1 MMRVKAVRF
10 SAVLGFCLVF
20 IFASSVFAANA
31 PKAKAAPAKKGKIVW
46 RVATVVPGGMGWSK
60 RAKEILLPYIDRFT
74 GGELD
79 VKIFW
84 GGIKGDDDAI
94 LRQVKRGELEGGGF
108 SGYGTVA
115 ACREFSVLTLPFLF
129 KNFDEVD
136 FIRKSMYPEFDR
148 HAENRGMKLLLWV
161 DQDFDQIYS
170 MKHDLTSLAKIRAS
184 HFVRWYGD
192 IEKHL
197 FTTLGV
203 KSTPASITDINRI
216 IGKGEVDAAI
226 APAMWVLGSQIFPF
240 VKYILPVKVRYS
252 PVTVMIS
259 KKVWNAAPEQYRID
273 YMKER
278 EAITREFN
286 DYSRKDSERCMRAMI
301 AYGIVEVKID
311 QKEGAQLQ
319 AMAKTVW
326 KRAAGDL
333 YPQSLL
339 DEVIAKLEQY
349 RKAKG

>member
-1 MMRVKAVRF
+1 MMRIKAVRF
-10 SAVLGFCLVF
+10 SVVLGFCLVF
-20 IFASSVFAANA
+20 LFASAGFAANA
-31 PKAKAAPAKKGKIVW
+31 PKAKSKAAKTGKMTW

-74 GGELD
+74 DGELD

-94 LRQVKRGELEGGGF
+94 LRQVKKGELEGGGF

-129 KNFDEVD
+129 KSFDEVD
-136 FIRKSMYPEFDR
+136 FIRKSMYADFDR
-148 HAENRGMKLLLWV
+148 YVEKRGLRMLLWV

-170 MKHDLTSLAKIRAS
+170 MKHDLSTLTQIRSA

-197 FTTLGV
+197 FTTMGV
-203 KSTPASITDINRI
+203 KSSLASISNINRI

-240 VKYILPVKVRYS
+240 VKYILPVKIRYS
-252 PVTVMIS
+252 PVTVMVS
-259 KKVWNAAPEQYRID
+259 SKVWNESPERYRAG

-286 DYSRKDSERCMRAMI
+286 DYSRKDSERCTRAMI

-319 AMAKTVW
+319 AIAKTVW

-339 DEVIAKLEQY
+339 DEVTAKLEQY
-349 RKAKG
+349 RKSRG

>member
-20 IFASSVFAANA
+20 IFASSVFAADA
-31 PKAKAAPAKKGKIVW
+31 PKAKAAAKTTKMTW

-74 GGELD
+74 DGELD

-94 LRQVKRGELEGGGF
+94 LRQVKKGELEGGGF
-108 SGYGTVA
+108 SGYGTMA
-115 ACREFSVLTLPFLF
+115 ACREFSVLSLPFLF
-129 KNFDEVD
+129 KNYNEVD
-136 FIRKSMYPEFDR
+136 FIRKSMYAEFDQYTEKHGLR
-148 HAENRGMKLLLWV
+148 LILWV

-170 MKHDLTSLAKIRAS
+170 MKHDLNSLVKIRDS

-197 FTTLGV
+197 FATLGV
-203 KSTPASITDINRI
+203 SSTPASITDINRI
-216 IGKGEVDAAI
+216 VGRGEVDAAI
-226 APAMWVLGSQIFPF
+226 APAMWVLGSQVFPF

-252 PVTVMIS
+252 PVTVVVS
-259 KKVWNAAPEQYRID
+259 KKVWNEAPEKYRLGYI
-273 YMKER
+273 KER
-278 EAITREFN
+278 EAITREFT

-301 AYGIVEVKID
+301 AYGIMEAKMD
-311 QKEGAQLQ
+311 PKEDTQLQ
-319 AMAKTVW
+319 AIAKTVW

-333 YPQSLL
+333 YPKSLL

-349 RKAKG
+349 RKTKG